1 MIVIAQTEVTPWVT
15 EWKVSALTRG
25 AEQIET
31 LAGTIY
37 TYGTGTGEELSL
49 SLGQVPSMIFGYLKD
64 TMIGAGSTFMVS
76 YPSDSIQVQRLCALS
91 GELEASMVTPAD
103 GGLWD
108 LSATLVT
115 VD

>member
-15 EWKVSALTRG
+15 ECKVSALTRG

-37 TYGTGTGEELSL
+37 TYGTGTGESIAL
-49 SLGQVPSMIFGYLKD
+49 SLGQVPSMVFGYLKD
-64 TMIGAGSTFMVS
+64 TMIGAGSTFWMT
-76 YPSDSIQVQRLCALS
+76 YPSDSTQVRRLCALS
-91 GELEASMVTPAD
+91 GELQASMVTPAD

-108 LSATLVT
+108 LSATLIT

>member
-1 MIVIAQTEVTPWVT
+1 MIVIEQTEVTPWVT
-15 EWKVSALTRG
+15 ECKVSALTRG

-37 TYGTGTGEELSL
+37 TYGTGTGESIAL
-49 SLGQVPSMIFGYLKD
+49 SLGQVPSMVFGYLKD
-64 TMIGAGSTFMVS
+64 TMIGAGSTFWMT
-76 YPSDSIQVQRLCALS
+76 YPSDSTHVRRLCALS
-91 GELEASMVTPAD
+91 GELQASMVTPAD